1 MSRGRFNFLHLLPL
15 ATHLIGHDFFSGH
28 GHLRVRFSGVAHRTG
43 SLCMDSH
50 RSWRVSMNEGG
61 FPLYLTCIFDF
72 SFGEKE
78 AREYVD
84 KLLPDST
91 VDDLSWK
98 RVFEVCGGNAGQ
110 SNSYLGHSS
119 MFMYRC

>member
-1 MSRGRFNFLHLLPL
+1 
-15 ATHLIGHDFFSGH
+15 
-28 GHLRVRFSGVAHRTG
+28 
-43 SLCMDSH
+43 MDSH

-91 VDDLSWK
+91 TVDDLSWK
-98 RVFEVCGGNAGQ
+98 RIFEVCGGNAGQ

-119 MFMYRC
+119 MFIYRC

>member
-1 MSRGRFNFLHLLPL
+1 
-15 ATHLIGHDFFSGH
+15 
-28 GHLRVRFSGVAHRTG
+28 V
-43 SLCMDSH
+43 
-50 RSWRVSMNEGG
+50 NEGG
-61 FPLYLTCIFDF
+61 FPLHLTCIFDF

-84 KLLPDST
+84 KLLSDSTTVVYT

-110 SNSYLGHSS
+110 SNSYFGHSS
-119 MFMYRC
+119 MLIYRC